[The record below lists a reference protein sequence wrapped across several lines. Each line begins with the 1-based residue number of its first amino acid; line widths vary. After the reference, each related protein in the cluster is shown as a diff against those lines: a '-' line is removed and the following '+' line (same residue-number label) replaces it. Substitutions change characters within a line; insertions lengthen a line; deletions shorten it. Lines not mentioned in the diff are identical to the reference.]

1 MTSALFSL
9 FCALSNLVAILPA
22 VLFYRKHNLQDSL
35 FCSITGSVS
44 VLYHL
49 NNNTPN
55 FINIFDNDAIRNV
68 DVLISD
74 MLVVNISSYL
84 IFGDSH
90 IYATKR
96 FLMFLSYL
104 PFETYSVS
112 AGNVYRERLM
122 VFSIILF
129 LTTKLHFDGI
139 CGQINRYL
147 WSGVVC
153 SLIDILFYRTLAPN
167 SHKYYN
173 VFHGLHHCMAFIS
186 IALYIYAVKEISP
199 TTVPNITTESSI
211 TRERSSS
218 SLILELD
225 DIESHVAST

>member
-1 MTSALFSL
+1 MTSTLFSL

-22 VLFYRKHNLQDSL
+22 VLFYRKHNLHDCL
-35 FCSITGSVS
+35 FCTITGTVS

-55 FINIFDNDAIRNV
+55 FINIFDNNAIRNV

-84 IFGDSH
+84 IFGDSRK
-90 IYATKR
+90 YATKR
-96 FLMFLSYL
+96 FLMFLTYL

-122 VFSIILF
+122 GFSIILF
-129 LTTKLHFDGI
+129 LTTKIHFDGSN
-139 CGQINRYL
+139 CNRYL
-147 WSGVVC
+147 WSGVAC
-153 SLIDILFYRTLAPN
+153 SLIDILFYRSLAPS

-173 VFHGLHHCMAFIS
+173 VFHGLHHCMAFLS
-186 IALYIYAVKEISP
+186 LSLYIYAVKGASLTAE
-199 TTVPNITTESSI
+199 PNITTESSI
-211 TRERSSS
+211 TREKSSS
-218 SLILELD
+218 SLILEL
-225 DIESHVAST
+225 T